1 MKRILSLL
9 KYESW
14 PNWLGPTIAAAG
26 IGGFFVGR
34 NALTQISGKI
44 MLYDMAL
51 SSYLFKFMSLA
62 KTKV

>member
-51 SSYLFKFMSLA
+51 SSYQFTSLA

>member
-51 SSYLFKFMSLA
+51 SLIFKFMSLA
-62 KTKV
+62 IIKV